1 MVSTTFFL
9 NENYLTNLNAEKTDK
24 KNPKKKSL
32 WKFTKETFLK
42 VKKSFSIKK
51 ILFSSKALC
60 KKVTFESEKRNFE
73 KRANDCQ
80 YYQCHFSVESI
91 SFLNVQAKKL
101 HFVVH
106 HSTCTLIRKIMSDD
120 IKWEW
125 ERCISLREIKHTKNP
140 RQERKKTL
148 KIS

>member
-91 SFLNVQAKKL
+91 SFLNVQAKKTSFCGSSFNL
-101 HFVVH
+101 YLNQKDNERRHKVGMRKMHFTSRNKTH
-106 HSTCTLIRKIMSDD
+106 EKSKTRK
-120 IKWEW
+120 E
-125 ERCISLREIKHTKNP
+125 KN
-140 RQERKKTL
+140 
-148 KIS
+148 S